1 MRLVFYFLAFLAATC
16 AGYAADPRAA
26 MLLDELPS
34 ADGLLAEY
42 QVFDNADD
50 SARLNH
56 ATLGNGASAHSRR
69 LWFDGADDYAR
80 TASNEAVNAT
90 TELTVMAW
98 IYPINYA
105 ARTAAGSAQAV
116 VSKYDPVGNMRSWEL
131 VISMVASP
139 LTVGSLAVQFGSDV
153 GAYSGR
159 VGIIPGDTYSGV
171 LFPGVSKNYTWHH
184 VAFTF
189 DGGVV
194 RLYHNGVE
202 YVPESFV
209 TIPSTLYTS
218 SLPLI
223 IGNDHSNKA
232 GFIGG
237 IGPVKIYNRVA
248 TDEIARD
255 YLGGPPQ

>member
-1 MRLVFYFLAFLAATC
+1 MRRVAVIALLAATC
-16 AGYAADPRAA
+16 GALAADQRAA
-26 MLLDELPS
+26 LLLDELPS
-34 ADGLLAEY
+34 ADGLLADY

-56 ATLGNGASAHSRR
+56 AALGNGAAAYSRR
-69 LWFDGADDYAR
+69 LWFDSADEYAR

-98 IYPINYA
+98 IYPTNYA
-105 ARTAAGSAQAV
+105 GKIWYGQAV
-116 VSKYDPVGNMRSWEL
+116 VSKYDTVGNVRSWEL
-131 VISMVASP
+131 AISIIDTP
-139 LTVGSLAVQFGSDV
+139 LNVGSLAAQFGNSA
-153 GAYSGR
+153 GIYSGR
-159 VGIIPGDTYSGV
+159 VGIRPGFTYSGV
-171 LFPGVSKNYTWHH
+171 HFPGVEKNHTWHH

-189 DGGVV
+189 DQGTV
-194 RLYHNGVE
+194 LLFHNGVE
-202 YVPESFV
+202 YEPESFG
-209 TIPSTLYTS
+209 TIPGTLYTS
-218 SLPLI
+218 SLPLT
-223 IGNDHSNKA
+223 IGNAHNNEH

>member
-1 MRLVFYFLAFLAATC
+1 MRIAASILFLLTATAALAL
-16 AGYAADPRAA
+16 DQRAA

-34 ADGLLAEY
+34 ADGLLADY

-56 ATLGNGASAHSRR
+56 AALGNGAAAYSRR

-98 IYPINYA
+98 IYPTNYA
-105 ARTAAGSAQAV
+105 GKTASGNGQTV
-116 VSKYDPVGNMRSWEL
+116 VSRYDTAGTRRSWEL
-131 VISMVASP
+131 AISLIASP
-139 LTVGSLAVQFGSDV
+139 LNVGSLVVQFGSGV
-153 GAYSGR
+153 GVYSGR
-159 VGIIPGDTYSGV
+159 VGLRPGLAYPTH
-171 LFPGVSKNYTWHH
+171 FPGVAANDTWHH

-189 DGGVV
+189 DDGVV
-194 RLYHNGVE
+194 RLFHNGVE
-202 YVPESFV
+202 YEPEPYG
-209 TIPSTLYTS
+209 TIPTTLYTS
-218 SLPLI
+218 TLPLTL
-223 IGNDHSNKA
+223 GNNHNNEH

-248 TDEIARD
+248 TDEIMRD
-255 YLGGPPQ
+255 FLRGPPQ